1 MNLLHLITQ
10 ASTYLAASFDGIC
23 AWLTAPPSF
32 PPPTFEEHGFDFD
45 SEPTGVLSLAET
57 EERLARYLSLP
68 SHETAVE
75 PSSLHA
81 ELEAYDS
88 LAWKLHVHP
97 SAFTPEDSRAMRDL
111 AILLNIR
118 PTDERI

>member
-10 ASTYLAASFDGIC
+10 ASTYLAASFDGIV
-23 AWLTAPPSF
+23 AWLAASPDYPADLY
-32 PPPTFEEHGFDFD
+32 EGDGFD
-45 SEPTGVLSLAET
+45 
-57 EERLARYLSLP
+57 YLP
-68 SHETAVE
+68 SYETAVE
-75 PSSLHA
+75 VPSLHA

-111 AILLNIR
+111 AATLNIR